1 MVPKKRAVFDVW
13 GSTKREI
20 GRLLAELQH
29 LHRVTALFVTLAC
42 DLIRL
47 AQPGV
52 PMMAFHLAISQAIYL
67 LAARTLQDR
76 RVYRSVTGS

>member
-1 MVPKKRAVFDVW
+1 MFPKKRAVFDVW
-13 GSTKREI
+13 GLTKREI
-20 GRLLAELQH
+20 GHLLAQLQH
-29 LHRVTALFVTLAC
+29 LYRVTALFVTLAY

-52 PMMAFHLAISQAIYL
+52 PMMAFHFAISQTIYL
-67 LAARTLQDR
+67 LAARTLQYR